1 MNPVI
6 TLKNIEKLFKTDEI
20 ATQALNGINL
30 VVNPG
35 EFVAITGPSGCGKS
49 TLLSVLG
56 LIDEPTAGDYTISGK
71 QAVNLSSDQRAHIR
85 ANHIGFIFQAF
96 NLISDLNVLENVM
109 LPLTYIG
116 GYSEQEMIEKA
127 RKALMLVD
135 LENRINH
142 FPSQLSG
149 GQQQRVAVARALI
162 NEPDLILADE
172 PTGNLD
178 SKNAQQVLQLL
189 KDLHLSGKTI
199 CMVTHDVESTH
210 YASRTLNMLDGAI
223 VRDKQKTSDTNPS
236 VALEV

>member
-56 LIDEPTAGDYTISGK
+56 LIDEPTAGDYSISGK
-71 QAVNLSSDQRAHIR
+71 QVVNLSSDQRAHIR

-199 CMVTHDVESTH
+199 CMVTHDVESTN
-210 YASRTLNMLDGAI
+210 YASRKLNMLDGAI

>member
-56 LIDEPTAGDYTISGK
+56 LIDEPTDGEYSISGK

-96 NLISDLNVLENVM
+96 NLI
-109 LPLTYIG
+109 
-116 GYSEQEMIEKA
+116 
-127 RKALMLVD
+127 
-135 LENRINH
+135 
-142 FPSQLSG
+142 
-149 GQQQRVAVARALI
+149 RALI
-162 NEPDLILADE
+162 PEDKNDIFIDSLSRNTNENAIETKKVLERSISNGKYILFTSAIHMRRASACFAKQNIDCDEYSTNNTFKESKYTLDYYLIPSSLAFYHWDAIFHE
-172 PTGNLD
+172 ITG
-178 SKNAQQVLQLL
+178 
-189 KDLHLSGKTI
+189 
-199 CMVTHDVESTH
+199 M
-210 YASRTLNMLDGAI
+210 I
-223 VRDKQKTSDTNPS
+223 VYKYMGYI
-236 VALEV
+236 

>member
-30 VVNPG
+30 VVNQG

-56 LIDEPTAGDYTISGK
+56 LIDEPTAGDYSISCK

-116 GYSEQEMIEKA
+116 GFSEQEMIEKA

-210 YASRTLNMLDGAI
+210 YASRTLHMLDGAI
-223 VRDKQKTSDTNPS
+223 VRDKQKTSVTNTS

>member
-1 MNPVI
+1 MKPVI

-30 VVNPG
+30 VVNKG

-56 LIDEPTAGDYTISGK
+56 LIDEPTAGDYTVSGK
-71 QAVNLSSDQRAHIR
+71 QAVNLSSDQRAQIR

-116 GYSEQEMIEKA
+116 GFSEQEMIEKA

-199 CMVTHDVESTH
+199 CMVTHDLESAH
-210 YASRTLNMLDGAI
+210 FASRTINMLDGAI
-223 VRDKQKTSDTNPS
+223 VRDKKQSSESSHIS
-236 VALEV
+236 VLEV